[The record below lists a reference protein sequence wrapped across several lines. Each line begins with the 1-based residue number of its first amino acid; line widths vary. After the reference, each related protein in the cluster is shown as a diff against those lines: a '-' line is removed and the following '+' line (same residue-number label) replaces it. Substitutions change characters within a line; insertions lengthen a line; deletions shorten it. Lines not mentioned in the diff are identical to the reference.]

1 MSFINHGR
9 RAGLGLLAGLLI
21 ISAPAAALD
30 PTHALWGQV
39 LRSYVSQGQVNYK
52 GLKKKSGP
60 LHQYLDAVSEVTED
74 EFSNY
79 SVNERKALLIN
90 LYNASVVS
98 LVLKH
103 YPVSSIKEIGV
114 KYIGP
119 WKLRF
124 IPLWG
129 KILSLDEIEHG
140 ILRQRLFDPRIHF
153 ALVCASRGG
162 PDLYPVPFTGALIDE
177 QLDDAAGRYLNDD
190 SINHVDP
197 AEKTI
202 ALSEIF
208 RWFAD
213 DFNRAYGSVW
223 KTVGRFVPSAAAMP
237 AGVTMKITYT
247 PYDWDLNDQKK
258 PD

>member
-1 MSFINHGR
+1 M
-9 RAGLGLLAGLLI
+9 GLLTVLLLL
-21 ISAPAAALD
+21 SAPAAAFD
-30 PTHALWGQV
+30 HTHSRWGQV
-39 LRSYVSQGQVNYK
+39 LRTHVSDGQVNYK
-52 GLKKKSGP
+52 GLKKNSGP
-60 LHQYLDAVSEVTED
+60 LHAYLDAVSEVTEED
-74 EFSNY
+74 FSNF

-90 LYNASVVS
+90 LYNASVMS

-114 KYIGP
+114 KFLGP

-129 KILSLDEIEHG
+129 KVLSLDEIEHS
-140 ILRQRLFDPRIHF
+140 ILRKKLFDPRVHF

-162 PDLYPVPFTGALIDE
+162 PKLYPVPFTGAKIDD
-177 QLDDAAGRYLNDD
+177 QLDDASGRYLNDD

-197 AEKTI
+197 VGKTI
-202 ALSEIF
+202 TLSEIF

-237 AGVTMKITYT
+237 AGITMKIAYT
-247 PYDWDLNDQKK
+247 PYDWSLNSPQE